1 MRVALLTLLLLATTV
16 VPALASNAKI
26 KTDDFDGATRVWV
39 DPHGLNCGMTMIC
52 ASLGARWT
60 SKEPDAAV
68 LAVEVINTYSAVT
81 GVKLNIDG
89 SFLDLQPLN
98 EPTRFSHNGGA
109 PGVAPVRY
117 STKDYLIP
125 LEMVG
130 VLLAAKD
137 VKVRVSTAD
146 GFIDGTL
153 IDGKKD
159 SKAAG
164 ALGRFWKLVPYRP
177 AASAPVP
184 AAG

>member
-1 MRVALLTLLLLATTV
+1 MRAVLATLLLLAAAA
-16 VPALASNAKI
+16 PSLASDAKM

-60 SKEPDAAV
+60 DKEPDAAV

-81 GVKLNIDG
+81 GVTLNIDG
-89 SFLDLQPLN
+89 SFLDLKPLD
-98 EPTRFSHNGGA
+98 ETTRYSHNGGA

-117 STKDYLIP
+117 SSKDYLIP
-125 LEMVG
+125 LELVG
-130 VLLAAKD
+130 VILAAKG

-153 IDGKKD
+153 IDGRKD

-164 ALGRFWKLVPYRP
+164 ALGRFWRLVPYRP
-177 AASAPVP
+177 APTAPAP